1 MNRLVSSPRKI
12 AFDVLLAVEDEDA
25 YANLLLPSKLNS
37 AQLSSSDAAFATEL
51 AYGTLR
57 MQGFYDA
64 VISNAAQRDI
74 ENIDTPLL
82 VILRLGTH
90 QLLNMRVPP
99 HAAVNESV
107 KLAQKLVSQSS
118 SGFINAVLR
127 RIERHDLK
135 DWQDFLT
142 RDVSDHSE
150 KLSILYSHPTWIIRA
165 FKSALEADNRHDELE
180 DLLGSNNVNP
190 LVTFIKMP
198 GEDEQYPDVAR
209 STSYSPYGFTIPGGG
224 DPRFFPGVA
233 EGVVRVQDEGSQLAG
248 LLLSQISGGENS
260 RWLDMCAGP
269 GGKAALLA
277 ATARDQH
284 STLTANEI
292 VPARVGLVEDA
303 LDPYSNVS
311 ITNEDG
317 RVFSS
322 EHPNSFQR
330 VLLDAPCTGLG
341 ALRRRPEAR
350 WRKQPADVPELT
362 KLQEELLVSSVE
374 TCEPGGVVAYVTCS
388 PHIAETRG
396 VLNNV
401 IRKRSDVIELDA
413 REYLEKISL
422 QPLNLTGTHLS
433 AQLWPHAHGT
443 DAMFISL
450 LRKSL

>member
-107 KLAQKLVSQSS
+107 KLAQKFVSQSS

-198 GEDEQYPDVAR
+198 GEDEQYPDGAR

-224 DPRFFPGVA
+224 DPRFIQGVSN
-233 EGVVRVQDEGSQLAG
+233 GVVRVQDEGSQLAG

-277 ATARDQH
+277 ATARDQN

-303 LDPYSNVS
+303 LGPYRNVS
-311 ITNEDG
+311 ITNDDG
-317 RVFSS
+317 RIFSS
-322 EHPNSFQR
+322 EHPNSFPR

-422 QPLNLTGTHLS
+422 EPLNITGSHLS

>member
-1 MNRLVSSPRKI
+1 MNRIVSSPRKI
-12 AFDVLLAVEDEDA
+12 AFDVLLAVEDDDA

-37 AQLSSSDAAFATEL
+37 AELSSSDSAFATEL

-74 ENIDTPLL
+74 DSIDTPLL

-127 RIERHDLK
+127 RIERHDLN

-142 RDVSDHSE
+142 RDVSDHTE
-150 KLSILYSHPTWIIRA
+150 RLSILYSHPTWIIRA
-165 FKSALEADNRHDELE
+165 FRSALEADNRDGELE
-180 DLLGSNNVNP
+180 ELLASNNVNP
-190 LVTFIKMP
+190 LVTYVAMP
-198 GEDEQYPDVAR
+198 GEDERYPDGAKR
-209 STSYSPYGFTIPGGG
+209 TLFSPFGFTIPGGG
-224 DPRFFPGVA
+224 DPRFIPGVSD
-233 EGVVRVQDEGSQLAG
+233 GVVRVQDEGSQLAG
-248 LLLSQISGGENS
+248 LLLSQIPGGENS
-260 RWLDMCAGP
+260 KWLDICAGP

-277 ATARDQH
+277 ATARDEH
-284 STLTANEI
+284 SSVTANEI

-303 LDPYSNVS
+303 LGPYSNVS

-322 EHPNSFQR
+322 THPNSFQR

-374 TCEPGGVVAYVTCS
+374 SCEPGGVVAYVTCS

-401 IRKRSDVIELDA
+401 IRKRSDVTELDA
-413 REYLEKISL
+413 REYLGNFSVT
-422 QPLNLTGTHLS
+422 PLNLTGSHLS

>member
-12 AFDVLLAVEDEDA
+12 AFDVLLAVEDDDA

-51 AYGTLR
+51 AYNTLR

-107 KLAQKLVSQSS
+107 KLAQKFVSQSS

-190 LVTFIKMP
+190 LVTFIRMP
-198 GEDEQYPDVAR
+198 GEDEQYPDGAR

-224 DPRFFPGVA
+224 DPRFIPGVA

-277 ATARDQH
+277 ATSRDQH

-303 LDPYSNVS
+303 LGPYRNVS
-311 ITNEDG
+311 ITNDDG
-317 RVFSS
+317 RIFSS

-374 TCEPGGVVAYVTCS
+374 SCEPGGVVAYVTCS

-422 QPLNLTGTHLS
+422 EPLNITGSHLS

>member
-1 MNRLVSSPRKI
+1 
-12 AFDVLLAVEDEDA
+12 
-25 YANLLLPSKLNS
+25 
-37 AQLSSSDAAFATEL
+37 
-51 AYGTLR
+51 
-57 MQGFYDA
+57 
-64 VISNAAQRDI
+64 
-74 ENIDTPLL
+74 
-82 VILRLGTH
+82 
-90 QLLNMRVPP
+90 MRVTP
-99 HAAVNESV
+99 HAAVNENV
-107 KLAQKLVSQSS
+107 KLAQKFVTQSS

-135 DWQDFLT
+135 DWQEFLT
-142 RDVSDHSE
+142 RNATDEIE

-165 FKSALEADNRHDELE
+165 FRTALEADDRHSELE
-180 DLLGSNNVNP
+180 ELLASNNVNP
-190 LVTFIKMP
+190 LVTFIRMP
-198 GEDEQYPDVAR
+198 GENDIFPDGAKR
-209 STSYSPYGFTIPGGG
+209 TLFSPYGFTVPGGG
-224 DPRFFPGVA
+224 DPRFIPGVS
-233 EGVVRVQDEGSQLAG
+233 EGEVRVQDEGSQLAG
-248 LLLSQISGGENS
+248 LLLSQIPGGDKS
-260 RWLDMCAGP
+260 AWLDLCAGP

-277 ATARDQH
+277 ATARDQE
-284 STLTANEI
+284 STVTANEI

-303 LDPYSNVS
+303 LGPYRNVS

-322 EHPNSFQR
+322 EHSDSFKR

-350 WRKQPADVPELT
+350 WRKQPSDVPQLT

-401 IRKRSDVIELDA
+401 IRKRTDVTELDA
-413 REYLEKISL
+413 REYLDKFSVT
-422 QPLNLTGTHLS
+422 PLNLTGTHPS
-433 AQLWPHAHGT
+433 VQLWPHAHGT

>member
-1 MNRLVSSPRKI
+1 MNLRVATPRKV
-12 AFDVLLAVEDEDA
+12 AFDVLLTVEDDDA

-37 AQLSSSDAAFATEL
+37 VDLSSADAAFATEL

-74 ENIDTPLL
+74 ESIDTPLI

-90 QLLNMRVPP
+90 QLLNMRVPS

-107 KLAQKLVSQSS
+107 KLAQKFVSQSS

-142 RDVSDHSE
+142 RDVSDQAE
-150 KLSILYSHPTWIIRA
+150 RLSILYSHPTWIIRA
-165 FKSALEADNRHDELE
+165 FRSALEADGRSTELE
-180 DLLGSNNVNP
+180 DLLASNNVNP
-190 LVTFIKMP
+190 LVTYIKMP
-198 GEDEQYPDVAR
+198 GGNHPYPDGAKE
-209 STSYSPYGFTIPGGG
+209 TLFSPFGFTVPGGG
-224 DPRFFPGVA
+224 DPRYISGVS
-233 EGVVRVQDEGSQLAG
+233 EGDVRVQDEGSQLAG
-248 LLLSQISGGENS
+248 LLLSQIPGGES
-260 RWLDMCAGP
+260 SEWLDLCAGP

-277 ATARDQH
+277 ATAIDQE
-284 STLTANEI
+284 SRVTANEI

-303 LDPYSNVS
+303 LAPYRNVT

-322 EHPNSFQR
+322 EHPDSFQR

-362 KLQEELLVSSVE
+362 KLQEELLVASIES
-374 TCEPGGVVAYVTCS
+374 CMPGGVVAYVTCS

-401 IRKRSDVIELDA
+401 IRKRSDVTELNA
-413 REYLEKISL
+413 REYLKKISAS
-422 QPLNLTGTHLS
+422 PLNLTGSHLS